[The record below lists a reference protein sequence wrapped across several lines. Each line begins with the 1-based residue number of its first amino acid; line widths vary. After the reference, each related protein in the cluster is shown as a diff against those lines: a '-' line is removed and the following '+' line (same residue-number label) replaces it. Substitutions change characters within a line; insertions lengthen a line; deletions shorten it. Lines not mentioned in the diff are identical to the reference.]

1 MSATELRQAAD
12 GTGNAGLG
20 LDIEHEHGPVN
31 DGAGVSELTSLQQ
44 HPPPPMPQPS
54 APRRGRPPGRRA
66 SDGAVGTRGGKDQ
79 ETIRKLEQ
87 QLTQLK
93 QQLRKAKKDS
103 ADALAAKQRELEE
116 IKEEKVRWHSNSR
129 NNKRRMLEVGRLY
142 GGEEEDEES
151 EESDGGGEGEG
162 EDRGDGEG
170 EVDPTSPSP
179 RHPATTTYPIRR

>member
-20 LDIEHEHGPVN
+20 LDIEHEHGPVD

-44 HPPPPMPQPS
+44 HPLPPMPQPS

-162 EDRGDGEG
+162 E
-170 EVDPTSPSP
+170 VDPTSPSP